1 MPLASHGSI
10 AESEKRI
17 REMRR
22 ASSSGLG
29 DEKPWVKAQASKEKA
44 DIAALQQTVE
54 FLSAE
59 AQASRE
65 WRAEGRAAI
74 DGLRTDVAG
83 LRSEL
88 KFTCGRLER
97 ALDELK
103 TSTSQQ
109 LASQRGE
116 LQVAVNELAALKTQ
130 VALLTNGLEVAQ
142 ASLHEHG
149 GHLKDV
155 AVLKAQHGF
164 LQGAAERHDH
174 AVAEQGRS
182 LQEARAELAGLQQRH
197 AALASGSAAE
207 HAAAQQQAASLRSS
221 LETHALSLEQLV
233 GQVAAMGVTVE
244 GEGVSVEKL
253 KKAAKRHEL
262 LLHKL
267 SELHEARSAELRGLV
282 KATVDQLRPLQEKSS
297 RHGAQIEEV
306 SAGMNVLAEVLHFSN
321 GSRASTSRDGGS
333 KRFF

>member
-1 MPLASHGSI
+1 MGEGAGVEGEGRVAP
-10 AESEKRI
+10 
-17 REMRR
+17 
-22 ASSSGLG
+22 
-29 DEKPWVKAQASKEKA
+29 
-44 DIAALQQTVE
+44 LQQTVE

-142 ASLHEHG
+142 AASLHEHG

-207 HAAAQQQAASLRSS
+207 HAAAQQQAASLARRSRRTRSRSS
-221 LETHALSLEQLV
+221 S
-233 GQVAAMGVTVE
+233 
-244 GEGVSVEKL
+244 S
-253 KKAAKRHEL
+253 
-262 LLHKL
+262 
-267 SELHEARSAELRGLV
+267 SARWRRWA
-282 KATVDQLRPLQEKSS
+282 
-297 RHGAQIEEV
+297 
-306 SAGMNVLAEVLHFSN
+306 
-321 GSRASTSRDGGS
+321 
-333 KRFF
+333 